1 MPGRPACAAGSM
13 TTTGAAEMLHP
24 HDSGD
29 HCLTTAAARLPERGG
44 DLGHAFPDPL
54 AAPGGPMPLS
64 TQTLTVAETADQI
77 GVAPA
82 RSAPLLPAAS

>member
-1 MPGRPACAAGSM
+1 M

-54 AAPGGPMPLS
+54 AAPGGSMPLS